1 MATMQTSPHDVHDRS
16 RRQRG
21 NRPRSAAALPLRA
34 LAFAGAL
41 AAAGPASAACLSD
54 ADVSAMFDAYNRLQ
68 PAVNPQG
75 LNAADGECSRG
86 KLNRLLE
93 MQLGEPVGYKA
104 GLTNPAVQK
113 RFNADSPVWGTLYAP
128 MMLSAGAQGATIEA
142 AFGAR
147 PLYEADMLVRISS
160 DAVNQAKTPQDV
172 LAAIDE
178 VIPAIELPDLVV
190 QAPGQ
195 LNGAAI
201 TAINVGARY
210 FVSGQ
215 PIKVPA
221 TRSERFQMLDALRD
235 MTAIVKADGTEVD
248 RGKGS
253 DVLGHPLAAVAWLAQ
268 DMARHGLALKPG
280 DLVSL
285 GSFSKLLPPKAGQAV
300 EVEYLGLPGSPK
312 VKVTFK

>member
-1 MATMQTSPHDVHDRS
+1 MRTT
-16 RRQRG
+16 
-21 NRPRSAAALPLRA
+21 RPRKQRVSATAMVLGLVVAASA
-34 LAFAGAL
+34 Q
-41 AAAGPASAACLSD
+41 AACLSD
-54 ADVSAMFDAYNRLQ
+54 ADVAALFDAYSRGQ
-68 PAVNPQG
+68 PAANPQG

-86 KLNRLLE
+86 KFNRMLE
-93 MQLGEPVGYKA
+93 LQMGKPIGYKA

-113 RFNADSPVWGTLYAP
+113 RFNAEAPVWGSLYAP
-128 MMLSAGAQGATIEA
+128 MMLAGGTQGASIAA

-147 PLYEADMLVRISS
+147 PLFEADMLVRISS
-160 DAVNQAKTPQDV
+160 ADINRAKTPEDV
-172 LAAIDE
+172 LAAIDQL
-178 VIPAIELPDLVV
+178 IPAIELPDLVV

-215 PIKVPA
+215 PINVPA
-221 TRSERFQMLDALRD
+221 TRGERFQLLEALRD
-235 MTAIVKADGTEVD
+235 MTPIVKADGAEVD

-268 DMARHGLALKPG
+268 DMARQGLALKAG

-285 GSFSKLLPPKAGQAV
+285 GSFSKLLPPKAGQVV
-300 EVEYLGLPGSPK
+300 EVEYLGLPGAPK
-312 VKVTFK
+312 VKVAFQ